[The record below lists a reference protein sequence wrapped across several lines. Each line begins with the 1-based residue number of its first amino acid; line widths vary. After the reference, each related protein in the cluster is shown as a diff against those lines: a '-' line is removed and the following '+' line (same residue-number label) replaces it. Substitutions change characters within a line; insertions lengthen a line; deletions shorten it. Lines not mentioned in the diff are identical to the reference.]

1 MTGDARADAA
11 IAAARRGRGPLKRA
25 AEALR
30 DDAEARAALVAR
42 VVALAPDV
50 AQDAADWPAKRLL
63 RWALDR
69 SDAAQVTRTLTARD
83 EAFVC
88 VRCGRDVPPAGRTA
102 RDHCPWC
109 LTSRHLDVVPGD
121 RASTCR
127 APMQAIGLEVRGAD
141 LVLTY
146 RCEACDA
153 TFRVR
158 ALQDVAVP
166 DDPTA
171 LRALSAR
178 TPQ

>member
-1 MTGDARADAA
+1 MSGDLRADAA
-11 IAAARRGRGPLKRA
+11 IAAARRGRGHLKRA

-30 DDAEARAALVAR
+30 DDAEARAALVNR
-42 VVALAPDV
+42 VVAVSPDV
-50 AQDAADWPAKRLL
+50 VEEASEWPTKRLL

-121 RASTCR
+121 RASTCQ
-127 APMQAIGLEVRGAD
+127 APMRAVGLEVRGAD
-141 LVLTY
+141 LVITD
-146 RCEACDA
+146 RCEACAA

-166 DDPTA
+166 DDPAA

-178 TPQ
+178 TPT